1 MSSLSKSPMV
11 YETANSDSGKAVRA
25 GKKVKPH
32 YSISTQ
38 GQQLWGTHDVYSD
51 NLVVNQHVSLVMT
64 YEG

>member
-11 YETANSDSGKAVRA
+11 YETVRSDDGAA

-51 NLVVNQHVSLVMT
+51 DLAVNQHVSLVLT